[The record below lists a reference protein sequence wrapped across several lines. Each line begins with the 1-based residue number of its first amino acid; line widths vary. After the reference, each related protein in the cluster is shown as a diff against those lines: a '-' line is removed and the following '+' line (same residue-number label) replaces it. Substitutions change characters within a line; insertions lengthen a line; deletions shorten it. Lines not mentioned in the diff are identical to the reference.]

1 MIGSAILL
9 AIRERR
15 TDRTNERRRLRA
27 QREREREREREKMRS
42 DGSSSSRNNSA
53 GGESVVVDWGRHKS
67 SCGYCKSSV
76 HNSISHGSSRLIS
89 YFSSIFFI
97 ILLNY
102 YTIFFF
108 FTDCFVYVHTFGLL
122 VHFLWAQIEPFV
134 LILLNLG

>member
-1 MIGSAILL
+1 
-9 AIRERR
+9 
-15 TDRTNERRRLRA
+15 
-27 QREREREREREKMRS
+27 MRS

-76 HNSISHGSSRLIS
+76 PTSISHGSSRLIS

-102 YTIFFF
+102 YTIFFL
-108 FTDCFVYVHTFGLL
+108 TDCFVYVRTFWIISSFL
-122 VHFLWAQIEPFV
+122 VSSDWTICVNFIEFRVVFRVYCYNYDYYEEICESQWGFV
-134 LILLNLG
+134 CAIVLVS